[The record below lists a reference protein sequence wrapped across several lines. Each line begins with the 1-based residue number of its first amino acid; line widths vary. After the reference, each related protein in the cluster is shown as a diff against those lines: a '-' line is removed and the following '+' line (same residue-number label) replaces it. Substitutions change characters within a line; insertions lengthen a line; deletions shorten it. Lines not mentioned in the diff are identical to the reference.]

1 MREVKVSV
9 IMPFYNGAEYI
20 NETMMAILDQT
31 LEEIEIICVDDGS
44 TDQTFMLL
52 QEYAKKDERI
62 TVLQQ
67 KKANAGVA
75 RNLGM
80 KKANGEYLLFL
91 DSDDLFEKDMLEKM
105 YAACKDCQADV
116 CVCDAD
122 QYDILQ
128 EKYIE
133 KPQYLRKKVLPDQI
147 PFSRKTIG
155 KYILYFTTSV
165 PWNKMIKKSFVDE
178 HGIEFQ
184 DISRAN
190 DQYFSIMTLLLAK
203 KITVVNEK
211 LVHYKVKQKENL
223 TTKFSETP
231 LCAYESM
238 LAVKNTLENMNLLK
252 ELEIRCAFDNKILNL
267 MLYSLN
273 IQSTIDGYKVL
284 YETLKDGGFE
294 NLGFIFHDSSYYF
307 NELEYQN
314 LNHILE
320 GSYDEYLLLKNREYR
335 NTIEE
340 KKAAYKEMVMKKN
353 ATIAGLKEKERELN
367 AIKKKNWYQKIT
379 GLIDWYHK
387 VLKRN
392 KDKA

>member
-44 TDQTFMLL
+44 TDQTPMLL

-105 YAACKDCQADV
+105 YVACKECQADV

-147 PFSRKTIG
+147 PFSKKTIG

-252 ELEIRCAFDNKILNL
+252 EPEIRCAFDNKILNL
-267 MLYSLN
+267 ILYSLN
-273 IQSTIDGYKVL
+273 IQNTTDGYKVL
-284 YETLKDGGFE
+284 YETLKEGGFE
-294 NLGFIFHDSSYYF
+294 NLGFVLQDSSYYF

-320 GSYDEYLLLKNREYR
+320 DSYDEYLLLKNREYR
-335 NTIEE
+335 DTINR
-340 KKAAYKEMVMKKN
+340 KNIQYKDMKKQKEEMEKRLK
-353 ATIAGLKEKERELN
+353 ATEKELHYIKNTKRYKVVAGL
-367 AIKKKNWYQKIT
+367 T
-379 GLIDWYHK
+379 HFYHK
-387 VLKRN
+387 IFRKQ
-392 KDKA
+392 